1 MNAREFKENDIPYFC
16 WDREL
21 TAGQLR
27 MQLRNASGPDW
38 VKLASWIMREASI
51 TDVWA
56 FLTPHDVKKHLN
68 ELAPYLHRRRE
79 LWQYLIGTWHEL
91 GRL

>member
-1 MNAREFKENDIPYFC
+1 MIAREFKDNDIPYFC

-21 TAGQLR
+21 TAGELR
-27 MQLRNASGPDW
+27 IELQNAKGADW
-38 VKLASWIMREASI
+38 LKLASWIMREASI

-56 FLTPHDVKKHLN
+56 FLTPSDVKNHLN
-68 ELAPYLHRRRE
+68 ELTPYLHRRRD

-91 GRL
+91 GKL